1 MNKPHLNIYI
11 VDDDE
16 GVRRSLVMLLHGQ
29 GHALQ
34 AFDSGEAFLDQVDA
48 KQTGCVVLDLRMGG
62 ISGIEVFDQLLA
74 RRSPLV
80 VLFLSGHGDIELAI
94 EQVKKG
100 AFDWIEKPSTPQVLA
115 KIGPAMDR
123 AADRAQA
130 MQRWLNLTKREQ
142 EAARLLALGGT
153 SKEIARQ
160 MVPACDFR
168 TVDTYRARVFEKLH
182 LGGVAEL
189 HGWIAAHRWLT
200 DVGG

>member
-16 GVRRSLVMLLHGQ
+16 GVRRSLVMLLHAQ

-34 AFDSGEAFLDQVDA
+34 AFDSGESFLDQVDA
-48 KQTGCVVLDLRMGG
+48 RQTGCVVLDLRMGG

-130 MQRWLNLTKREQ
+130 MQRWFNLTTREQ
-142 EAARLLALGGT
+142 EVARLVALGGT

-160 MVPACDFR
+160 LVPECDFR
-168 TVDTYRARVFEKLH
+168 TVENHRARVFEKLR
-182 LGGVAEL
+182 LGGATEL
-189 HGWIAAHRWLT
+189 HGWMAAHRWLT
-200 DVGG
+200 ELG